1 MRPHAMRMSLLALDT
16 AGPDPSVAVF
26 RRGEIFEE
34 KLPPGG
40 RASEDLLPAVA
51 RAFAAASLSLDDC
64 ERIAVCAG
72 PGSFTG
78 VRVGLATAWGIGR
91 ARGLPVE
98 AVSTLEA
105 MAEAAR
111 VWGVPRIAAFLDAG
125 RGELVGGIFDLAGDR
140 ARLLAEPTR
149 LPASDAGRFAAGA
162 RLAALPADLVP
173 SAEAPPTSLAAALAL
188 AVGRAPRRAPDPLSA
203 IYSRPSAAE
212 EKHGAS

>member
-1 MRPHAMRMSLLALDT
+1 MSLLALDT
-16 AGPDPSVAVF
+16 AGPDPSVAVL

-40 RASEDLLPAVA
+40 RASEDLLPAIA
-51 RAFAAASLSLDDC
+51 RALAAASVSLDDC

-111 VWGVPRIAAFLDAG
+111 HWGVPRVAAFLDAG
-125 RGELVGGIFDLAGDR
+125 RGELVGGLFDLAEDR
-140 ARLLAEPTR
+140 ARPLGEPAR
-149 LPASDAGRFAAGA
+149 VPAADAGRFAGEA
-162 RLAALPADLVP
+162 RIAALPPDLVHP
-173 SAEAPPTSLAAALAL
+173 PAEALASSLAAALAR
-188 AVGRAPRRAPDPLSA
+188 AVGRVPGPPSEILSA

-212 EKHGAS
+212 EKHGKQEKHGAA